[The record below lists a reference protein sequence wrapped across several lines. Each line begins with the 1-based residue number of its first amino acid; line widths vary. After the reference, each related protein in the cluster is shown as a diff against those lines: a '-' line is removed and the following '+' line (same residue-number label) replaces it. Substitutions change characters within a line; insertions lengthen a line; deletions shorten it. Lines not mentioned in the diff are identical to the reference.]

1 MPTKGTTKTG
11 EAFCMSCGAAVD
23 AAATRCES
31 CYSQLESEVRAFRCP
46 RCGKVIELGTP
57 ECPKCTMKFKVKAVR
72 PANAE
77 EDEKILS
84 RLIDWG
90 RAPKGTPRP
99 DEAQPPAQVPP
110 LTTDESEALSALAR
124 HLSELADLREE
135 VAASMGSSLPESR
148 ARTSKIASA
157 EPPFLPVDDLESEL
171 RSASEDLGR
180 LHELLSRARSL
191 SEEVRSVFSM
201 PGPAKL
207 AGDRG
212 LSLEVPGPAGG
223 SGGTAEEALAEREE
237 RVRKREE
244 MVDRKIKAYAQ
255 KKKEL
260 EAAEAAAPTKAEG
273 QAGPAPETDDRAKDL
288 ARRIRSVHEVLSP
301 EGACDDAEACLSS
314 LEAHARTL
322 ASARSE
328 LEQRVSQLEEGEEEV
343 RTLLKTLDGL
353 LGQLPPEVV
362 ERFSRTPDFKLYERV
377 LDRLRI

>member
-1 MPTKGTTKTG
+1 MPTKGTIKTG

-23 AAATRCES
+23 AAASRCES
-31 CYSQLESEVRAFRCP
+31 CYSQLESDVRAFRCP
-46 RCGKVIELGTP
+46 RCGKVLELGTP
-57 ECPKCTMKFKVKAVR
+57 ECPKCTMKFKVKSVR

-90 RAPKGTPRP
+90 RAPKGAPRP
-99 DEAQPPAQVPP
+99 DEAPPPAQAP

-135 VAASMGSSLPESR
+135 VAATIGRSLPDSR
-148 ARTSKIASA
+148 ARTSKIVSA
-157 EPPFLPVDDLESEL
+157 EPPSLPVDDLESEL

-180 LHELLSRARSL
+180 LNELLSRARSL

-212 LSLEVPGPAGG
+212 LSLEVPAGG
-223 SGGTAEEALAEREE
+223 SEGTAEEALAEREE
-237 RVRKREE
+237 QVRKREE

-260 EAAEAAAPTKAEG
+260 EAAEAAAPDNAEG
-273 QAGPAPETDDRAKDL
+273 QAGPAPEAGDRAEDL
-288 ARRIRSVHEVLSP
+288 ARRIRSVHELLSP

-314 LEAHARTL
+314 LEVHARTL
-322 ASARSE
+322 ASSRSE

-343 RTLLKTLDGL
+343 RTLLRALDGL

-362 ERFSRTPDFKLYERV
+362 ERFSKTPDFKLYERV